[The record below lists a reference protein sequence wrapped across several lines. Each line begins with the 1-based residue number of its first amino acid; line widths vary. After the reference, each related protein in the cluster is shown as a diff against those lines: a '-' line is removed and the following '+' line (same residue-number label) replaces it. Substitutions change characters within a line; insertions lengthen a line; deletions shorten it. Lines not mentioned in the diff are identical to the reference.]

1 MSVRYL
7 IARSANRRAAAVAAA
22 VGLTAVPSVRPL
34 SLSLSPSEF
43 IASLPSHDVN
53 LSAAAAVATA
63 ANAIRRKKL

>member
-7 IARSANRRAAAVAAA
+7 IARSANRRAAASAAA

-53 LSAAAAVATA
+53 LSAVAVATA